1 MFCPLSKPHQQYL
14 RESGATNIAFRTS
27 GLLRQEQESEIV
39 VTVPDGHLELE
50 CSHLPVL
57 LCLLV
62 SVCSPGAYSVNPQ
75 ETCQTVNQDLELVEL
90 ILLFPSLSSLQH
102 LLRPAQ
108 PSLKR
113 L

>member
-1 MFCPLSKPHQQYL
+1 M
-14 RESGATNIAFRTS
+14 RECGATHVAPSTS
-27 GLLRQEQESEIV
+27 RLLRQEQESEIV
-39 VTVPDGHLELE
+39 GTVPDGHPKPE

-57 LCLLV
+57 LSVFWPLLDR
-62 SVCSPGAYSVNPQ
+62 SACSPGAYSVNPQ
-75 ETCQTVNQDLELVEL
+75 ETCQTVNQQLELVEL
-90 ILLFPSLSSLQH
+90 ILSFPSLIFLQH